1 MPLSMLFLKKIK
13 FVEIAQNSG
22 FAIAK
27 ILTFFALFG
36 IMNKDIGDQLGAILT
51 QSVRAGVSG
60 IKRGTAF

>member
-1 MPLSMLFLKKIK
+1 MPLSMLFSKKIE
-13 FVEIAQNSG
+13 FVEIAQNSS
-22 FAIAK
+22 FTIEK

>member
-1 MPLSMLFLKKIK
+1 MPLSMLFSKKIE
-13 FVEIAQNSG
+13 FVEIAQNIS
-22 FAIAK
+22 FTIAK

>member
-1 MPLSMLFLKKIK
+1 MPLSMLFSKKIE
-13 FVEIAQNSG
+13 FVEIAQNSS
-22 FAIAK
+22 FTIAK

-36 IMNKDIGDQLGAILT
+36 IMNMDMGDQLGAILT

>member
-1 MPLSMLFLKKIK
+1 MPLSMLFSKKIE
-13 FVEIAQNSG
+13 FVEIAQNSS
-22 FAIAK
+22 FTIAK

>member
-1 MPLSMLFLKKIK
+1 MPLSMLFSKKIE
-13 FVEIAQNSG
+13 FVEITQNSS
-22 FAIAK
+22 FTIAK

>member
-1 MPLSMLFLKKIK
+1 MPLSMLFSKKIE
-13 FVEIAQNSG
+13 FVEIAQNSS
-22 FAIAK
+22 FTIAK

-51 QSVRAGVSG
+51 QSVGAGVSG

>member
-1 MPLSMLFLKKIK
+1 MPLSMLFSKKIE
-13 FVEIAQNSG
+13 FVEIAQNSS
-22 FAIAK
+22 FTIAK

-51 QSVRAGVSG
+51 QSVRAGVFG

>member
-1 MPLSMLFLKKIK
+1 MPLSMLFSKKIE
-13 FVEIAQNSG
+13 FVEIAQNSS
-22 FAIAK
+22 FTIVK